1 MCDLTNYKIFYCNPI
16 ALYSAHNFSS
26 SISYTRHIILIG
38 NTVFRLVHVKCE
50 CVTKNLFNCRKTT
63 YS

>member
-38 NTVFRLVHVKCE
+38 NTVFMSVFISFSNYNTLTLKSIDREV
-50 CVTKNLFNCRKTT
+50 
-63 YS
+63 